1 MIVFH
6 HIIYSCNNAYLET
19 IVVDHTMV
27 GVVVVVGGIIIIIR
41 DIIGRVFFIKIFI
54 EFLAG
59 LLYLLY
65 MYRAGGCLVALSIPY
80 MCWL

>member
-1 MIVFH
+1 V
-6 HIIYSCNNAYLET
+6 A
-19 IVVDHTMV
+19 
-27 GVVVVVGGIIIIIR
+27 GVAVVVGGIIIIIG
-41 DIIGRVFFIKIFI
+41 DVIGRVFCIKIFI

-59 LLYLLY
+59 LLYFLY